1 MSDGV
6 SPDDAAM
13 VDALDEVWT
22 RLATLGADLTEEEWK
37 RPTDVPGW
45 SVQDNLTHLTDLEA
59 MILGRP
65 APDHTPPEGLV
76 HVKNDPGVRNERFVD
91 SRRAWSGADALA
103 EFRELT
109 AERIAGLRALDTAG
123 FDADSWTPQGPG
135 TVRTLLPFRIF
146 DSYAHEQDMRR
157 AVGRPGDTDGRAA
170 ELTLD
175 TMGTAMPFVV
185 GKKVGAPDGST
196 VVFSLTDPLARVVAI
211 QVADGRAKPVEPAPD
226 DPAVRLTMS
235 TVTFERLGCGRVD
248 PDAVLDAGEVTV
260 TGDQE
265 LGRRIVAEMNY
276 MF

>member
-1 MSDGV
+1 MEDQEL
-6 SPDDAAM
+6 
-13 VDALDEVWT
+13 VDALDEVW
-22 RLATLGADLTEEEWK
+22 RSIGELGATLTEAEWK
-37 RPTDVPGW
+37 TPTELPGW
-45 SVQDNLTHLTDLEA
+45 TVQDNLVHLSAIES
-59 MILGRP
+59 MSLGRP
-65 APDHTPPEGLV
+65 WRDLSEAPASA
-76 HVKNDPGVRNERFVD
+76 HVKNDFGQHNENAVH